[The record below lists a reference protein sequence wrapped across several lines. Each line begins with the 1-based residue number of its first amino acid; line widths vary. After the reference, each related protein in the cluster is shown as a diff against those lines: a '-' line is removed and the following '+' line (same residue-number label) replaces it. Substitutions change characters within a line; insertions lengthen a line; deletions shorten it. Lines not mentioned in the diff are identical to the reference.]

1 MAEELDKTEEPTAKK
16 LEKARGEG
24 NVPKSG
30 EVVGAAILLFGTVYM
45 LFWSTYTYD
54 SIKKLMIYIFN
65 QIGQELTSSDY
76 YNITNTMI
84 TTIFYSLAPFFLVV
98 ILLAIIL
105 NIVQFGFLI
114 NPIKLKFE
122 KLNPVSGLKGLFSLK
137 KLLEATKLLAK
148 LTLIVFV
155 MTILFGLTY
164 KAFLAMMDKDITS
177 SLDAMFTLLLY
188 FVGAILFI
196 VILFAII
203 DYFFTRHYYFKS
215 LKMSKQE
222 VSDEHKNM
230 EGDPKVKAKIK
241 GIQYKLHYERMRA
254 SAKDADV
261 VITNPTHYSVA
272 LQYDSTVNSAPKI
285 VAKGIDFLA
294 LKIRDVAKENKIP
307 IIENP
312 ALARA
317 LYDQIQI
324 DQEIPGEFYQAM
336 AEVFSYVYELN
347 KNKR

>member
-1 MAEELDKTEEPTAKK
+1 
-16 LEKARGEG
+16 
-24 NVPKSG
+24 
-30 EVVGAAILLFGTVYM
+30 
-45 LFWSTYTYD
+45 
-54 SIKKLMIYIFN
+54 
-65 QIGQELTSSDY
+65 
-76 YNITNTMI
+76 
-84 TTIFYSLAPFFLVV
+84 
-98 ILLAIIL
+98 
-105 NIVQFGFLI
+105 
-114 NPIKLKFE
+114 
-122 KLNPVSGLKGLFSLK
+122 
-137 KLLEATKLLAK
+137 
-148 LTLIVFV
+148 
-155 MTILFGLTY
+155 
-164 KAFLAMMDKDITS
+164 
-177 SLDAMFTLLLY
+177 
-188 FVGAILFI
+188 
-196 VILFAII
+196 
-203 DYFFTRHYYFKS
+203 
-215 LKMSKQE
+215 
-222 VSDEHKNM
+222 M

-272 LQYDSTVNSAPKI
+272 LQYDSAVNSAPKV

-336 AEVFSYVYELN
+336 AEVFSYVFELN